1 MRNKVL
7 YFPYINV
14 PNSSWFTRILLYWDE
29 VGAIVPY
36 EFIEVP
42 EKLDEHTRSLVQ
54 ECLVKQV
61 LPQEHIYNIPSFRDS
76 FLKYINSLKNKV
88 IKRRRM
94 SFRKVQNS
102 KIHIEKMDGLEY
114 ELKDIGL
121 AKEGDYP
128 WWFIEENTAWEFM
141 AYLAAT
147 LGKLPDLQ
155 LDPISDDIRHLQNF
169 LYSSRSEKLAHKKIS
184 NLRLEI
190 LEDIFP
196 SPQKPLKA
204 FEISIFKEKHGDKL
218 KAFRNRVE
226 KEIIDIADVENKELR
241 KRRLAL
247 FKDESRD
254 AIKEIIDA
262 MKSSGFKG
270 STLSKFGSIISSIP
284 GVSPIFGLAKAVCDA
299 FKKQNF
305 QTIDPCFIYAAYAQK
320 EILSQDAT

>member
-1 MRNKVL
+1 MKNKVL

-14 PNSSWFTRILLYWDE
+14 PNSAWFTRILLYWDE

-36 EFIEVP
+36 DFIEVP

-61 LPQEHIYNIPSFRDS
+61 IPKEYIYSIPSFGDS
-76 FLKYINSLKNKV
+76 FSKYINSLKNKV
-88 IKRRRM
+88 IERKRT
-94 SFRKVQNS
+94 SFRKGYNS
-102 KIHIEKMDGLEY
+102 NVHIEKMDGLEY
-114 ELKDIGL
+114 ELRDMGL
-121 AKEGDYP
+121 AKKSDYP

-155 LDPISDDIRHLQNF
+155 LDPISDDIRHLQHF
-169 LYSSRSEKLAHKKIS
+169 LCSSRSEKSAQKKIS

-204 FEISIFKEKHGDKL
+204 FEISNFKGKHSDKL

-226 KEIIDIADVENKELR
+226 KEIIDIADIDNKELR
-241 KRRLAL
+241 KRRLEL
-247 FKDESRD
+247 FKEESQD

-262 MKSSGFKG
+262 MGNSGFRG
-270 STLSKFGSIISSIP
+270 ITLGKFGSIISSIP
-284 GVSPIFGLAKAVCDA
+284 GISSLTGLAKAVCDA
-299 FKKQNF
+299 FKKENF
-305 QTIDPCFIYAAYAQK
+305 QTIDPCFLYAAYAQK
-320 EILSQDAT
+320 EILS